1 MKIKDFKKELENDL
15 IVYKLKVLEAENEY
29 QEAYYRGL
37 LEKCEE
43 VLSGIESIIEDKKYL
58 GRSCILLRF

>member
-1 MKIKDFKKELENDL
+1 MKIEDFKQNLEHDLSVYELK
-15 IVYKLKVLEAENEY
+15 ILEAENEY

-43 VLSGIESIIEDKKYL
+43 VLIDIENIIEDKKIF
-58 GRSCILLRF
+58 G

>member
-15 IVYKLKVLEAENEY
+15 IVYELKVLEAENEY

-43 VLSGIESIIEDKKYL
+43 VLIGIEDIIEDKKN
-58 GRSCILLRF
+58 S

>member
-15 IVYKLKVLEAENEY
+15 IVYELKVLEAENEY
-29 QEAYYRGL
+29 QEGYYRGL

-43 VLSGIESIIEDKKYL
+43 VLIGIEDIIEDKKN
-58 GRSCILLRF
+58 S